1 MTALASTA
9 PSPDPAPDSAPTRE
23 PAAAPRQTRWLLR
36 LHRSALC
43 VWAGIVVVVST
54 ALLWLWGPLTDAA
67 AAGWRQYDA
76 CGTAARCTYDQPAI
90 LLYKAVYQYA
100 TVAVLAVPFL
110 VAAWAG
116 ATLIGRELET
126 GTARLAWTQSVSP
139 ARWLANKLAVP
150 AALIAVGTGL
160 PAGLHHLAW
169 SAGRGRIGTAKSWYD
184 PTTFYTGGPT
194 IVALALVGLAA
205 GALAGLAWRRA
216 MPALIT
222 SVVATAGVFGILRL
236 ALPYLWPGETRVSGL
251 EPGVPAGVG
260 VTVDEGVLTSTGDRL
275 PDPCGIDQLSCD
287 ATYDKFDVVSYYR
300 DYHPFSHYWVLQL
313 TSTALALAIGGVLV
327 LVAFRVLKRRT
338 GAAPTRG
345 GGGTPAPGKTP
356 A

>member
-160 PAGLHHLAW
+160 
-169 SAGRGRIGTAKSWYD
+169 AGRAAPPR
-184 PTTFYTGGPT
+184 
-194 IVALALVGLAA
+194 LVRRA
-205 GALAGLAWRRA
+205 GAHRHRQELVRPDDLLHGRPHYRRPRPGRPGHA
-216 MPALIT
+216 AP
-222 SVVATAGVFGILRL
+222 
-236 ALPYLWPGETRVSGL
+236 WPGS
-251 EPGVPAGVG
+251 P
-260 VTVDEGVLTSTGDRL
+260 
-275 PDPCGIDQLSCD
+275 
-287 ATYDKFDVVSYYR
+287 
-300 DYHPFSHYWVLQL
+300 
-313 TSTALALAIGGVLV
+313 
-327 LVAFRVLKRRT
+327 
-338 GAAPTRG
+338 GAAPYRRSSPPSSPRQACSASFAWRCPICG
-345 GGGTPAPGKTP
+345 PARP
-356 A
+356 ASAAWSPAFRQAWE